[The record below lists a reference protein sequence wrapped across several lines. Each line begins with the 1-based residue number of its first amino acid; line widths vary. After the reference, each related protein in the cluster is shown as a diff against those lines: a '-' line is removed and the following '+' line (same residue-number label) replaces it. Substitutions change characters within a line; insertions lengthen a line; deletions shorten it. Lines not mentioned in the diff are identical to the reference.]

1 MTIDNLITL
10 SEAARRFGEN
20 VQTTRAFGAA
30 GWIPAYRHGLR
41 FTRVAWDEVLRALA
55 SGPRVGSSDPSMA
68 NTGASAGGDVDVR

>member
-1 MTIDNLITL
+1 MTIEKLITL
-10 SEAARRFGEN
+10 SEAARRLGLN
-20 VQTTRAFGAA
+20 VQTMRAWVAA
-30 GWIPAYRHGLR
+30 GRIPAYSHGLR